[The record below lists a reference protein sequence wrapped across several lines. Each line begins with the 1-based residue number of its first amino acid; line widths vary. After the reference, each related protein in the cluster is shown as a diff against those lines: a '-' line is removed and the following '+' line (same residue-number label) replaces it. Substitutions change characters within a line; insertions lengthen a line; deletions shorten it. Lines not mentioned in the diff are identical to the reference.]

1 MRAWRLC
8 DTVIVRSFGS
18 ATEAHGRDILTR
30 MEDRDGASNPD
41 MPSEARIQTRI
52 DLLRA
57 WTAEASIYLVLI
69 VSGIYLI
76 GFSLFRQNWSSLL
89 IFVPIFLVAW
99 RIGRLRSFVVTWVP
113 LAVFLDAFARL
124 RGVADNTGIPIHH
137 TAILEIERH
146 VFFGTVPT
154 VWLQNRFTV
163 PKHFRWYD
171 YAATGMHWSHFVMPI
186 TILFLLWLRYP
197 AFFRRYLITFVVL
210 TTLVLDVYFLC
221 PAAPPWMAAREGY
234 LPHLARPM
242 VDVAVQVNQSL
253 FGNVYATI
261 GASNDVAAMPS
272 LHASYPF
279 LAFVMFWPVSRK
291 LGLLGLL
298 YFLMMSVSLVYLAE
312 HYVMD
317 ILAGALCVLI
327 SVPIAR
333 AIDRRLP
340 PLPATRPIREPS
352 HRPKR
357 APLTVPVHSR

>member
-1 MRAWRLC
+1 MDEPNVTC
-8 DTVIVRSFGS
+8 D
-18 ATEAHGRDILTR
+18 
-30 MEDRDGASNPD
+30 PD
-41 MPSEARIQTRI
+41 TAPQVEIQRRF
-52 DLLRA
+52 LRLRA
-57 WTAEASIYLVLI
+57 WATGAAPLLVVAAATIYLV
-69 VSGIYLI
+69 

-89 IFVPIFLVAW
+89 IFVPIFVVAA
-99 RIGRLRSFVVTWVP
+99 RLGRLRSFAVTWVP

-137 TAILEIERH
+137 TAVLEIERH
-146 VFFGTVPT
+146 LFFGTVPT
-154 VWLQNRFTV
+154 VWLQNRLTI

-171 YAATGMHWSHFVMPI
+171 YAATALHWSHFVMPI
-186 TILFLLWLRYP
+186 GILFVLWLRYP
-197 AFFRRYLITFVVL
+197 AFFRRYLIAFVAV
-210 TTLVLDVYFLC
+210 TTIVLDIYFLC

-242 VDVAVQVNQSL
+242 VDVAVQLNQSL

-291 LGLLGLL
+291 LGLLSLL
-298 YFLMMSVSLVYLAE
+298 YFLLMSLALVYLAE
-312 HYVMD
+312 HYVVD

-327 SVPIAR
+327 GAKIAH

-340 PLPATRPIREPS
+340 PLPDRRPIREPA
-352 HRPKR
+352 R
-357 APLTVPVHSR
+357 APRPAAVRVPVHQP